1 MAGPDWSGEGG
12 SGPAGVV
19 GSATGGVAEPGEPGM
34 RGCFSVMELAFR
46 RVLLT
51 VTCGAEGANAVVRDE
66 DPGLQDWGG
75 SVATLGTAPGGLA
88 SP

>member
-1 MAGPDWSGEGG
+1 
-12 SGPAGVV
+12 
-19 GSATGGVAEPGEPGM
+19 
-34 RGCFSVMELAFR
+34 MELAFR